1 MSRQVYVLLNA
12 CPACDRLSAAG
23 PDAVR
28 YIARPPSSHM
38 PTGDSTMV
46 RALGKYVSLCRKR
59 GGPICRRQV
68 PTLQNP
74 EGFAAVHQ
82 YMINHVLI
90 EPPARHVDGAVCR
103 NVRLCSPLGSSIS
116 NWPSLVRE
124 TSPSHR
130 RSSAPFQ
137 TPLECLCSR
146 PARAIPVGQLEAEN
160 SISSPNRDTIAV
172 EIF

>member
-1 MSRQVYVLLNA
+1 MTGCQPLVRIRFGISPVHHRPTCRRGTVQWFE
-12 CPACDRLSAAG
+12 RSA
-23 PDAVR
+23 
-28 YIARPPSSHM
+28 
-38 PTGDSTMV
+38 ST
-46 RALGKYVSLCRKR
+46 CRCV
-59 GGPICRRQV
+59 GSEGAPICRRQV

-172 EIF
+172 KIF